1 MSEVKLFE
9 IIKKRPIFNEFNGEF
24 LYFDIERVGALALT
38 KDDFWDEDFF
48 DNNCVVDEPSK
59 HNRIYR
65 ILKNETIKRY
75 NLDDCHHMNYL
86 DKSKIDD
93 IIYEIQTSTRELEDK
108 IKRNDKMIEYIVK
121 NKGVLD
127 NEYDEMV

>member
-9 IIKKRPIFNEFNGEF
+9 IIKSRPIFDDFDGEF
-24 LYFDIERVGALALT
+24 LYFDTERVGVLALT

-48 DNNCVVDEPSK
+48 DNNCVDDEPSK

-75 NLDDCHHMNYL
+75 NLDDNHHMNYL

-93 IIYEIQTSTRELEDK
+93 IIYEIQTSTRKYEDE
-108 IKRNDKMIEYIVK
+108 IKKNDRMVEYIIK
-121 NKGVLD
+121 NKGVSK
-127 NEYDEMV
+127 

>member
-9 IIKKRPIFNEFNGEF
+9 IIKSEPVIDYIDDIF
-24 LYFDIERVGALALT
+24 LYFDVKRVGALALT

-48 DNNCVVDEPSK
+48 NNNCVYDEPSK
-59 HNRIYR
+59 HNCIRR

-75 NLDDCHHMNYL
+75 NLDDSHHMNYL

-93 IIYEIQTSTRELEDK
+93 IIYEIQTSTRNLEDK
-108 IKRNDKMIEYIVK
+108 IKRNDEMIEYIIK
-121 NKGVLD
+121 NKGVL
-127 NEYDEMV
+127 NK

>member
-9 IIKKRPIFNEFNGEF
+9 IIKSRPIFDDFDGEF
-24 LYFDIERVGALALT
+24 LYFDTERVGVLALT

-48 DNNCVVDEPSK
+48 DNNCVDDEPSK

-65 ILKNETIKRY
+65 ILKNDTIKRY
-75 NLDDCHHMNYL
+75 NLDDSHHMNYL

-93 IIYEIQTSTRELEDK
+93 VIFEIQTSTRKYEDE
-108 IKRNDKMIEYIVK
+108 IKKNDRMVETLIG
-121 NKGVLD
+121 NMGVSK
-127 NEYDEMV
+127 

>member
-9 IIKKRPIFNEFNGEF
+9 IIKSCPIFDEFNGEF
-24 LYFDIERVGALALT
+24 LYFDIERVGVLALT
-38 KDDFWDEDFF
+38 RDDFWDVYFF
-48 DNNCVVDEPSK
+48 DNNCVEDEPSK

-75 NLDDCHHMNYL
+75 NLDDSHHMNYL

-93 IIYEIQTSTRELEDK
+93 IIYEIQTSTRKLEDK
-108 IKRNDKMIEYIVK
+108 IKRNDKMIEHIVK
-121 NKGVLD
+121 NKGVSK
-127 NEYDEMV
+127 